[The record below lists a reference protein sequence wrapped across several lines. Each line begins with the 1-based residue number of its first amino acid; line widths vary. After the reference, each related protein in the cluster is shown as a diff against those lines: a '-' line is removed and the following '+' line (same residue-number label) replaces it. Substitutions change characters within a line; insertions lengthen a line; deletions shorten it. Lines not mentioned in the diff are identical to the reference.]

1 MPQVAKQIQTVM
13 MPSNVTPS
21 TTEAFERDVRD
32 ALAGAPDLLRLDCL
46 SLERVVSSHIN
57 LLWNALTRC
66 RDAGVTLHLAH
77 SPAALMRILYVL
89 DLVEAFEF
97 EGVHPETGQRLDQDL
112 QLVKLPHSFS
122 DSVQIDIDDI
132 DDAIA
137 RFVAFLGDI
146 RVSATTMLELRTI
159 YYEIA
164 TNIRIH
170 SGMTEKDRFLVTATA
185 GWDYLEITFT
195 DSGRP
200 FDPTAGVGRFDPA
213 AASQHRQRRGFG
225 LPMIHQLAD
234 NVEYRRD
241 EGSRNVLT
249 LTKKWHR

>member
-1 MPQVAKQIQTVM
+1 MI
-13 MPSNVTPS
+13 PSDVTPA

-32 ALAGAPDLLRLDCL
+32 ALACAPDLLRLNCL
-46 SLERVVSSHIN
+46 MLERVVSSHIN

-66 RDAGVTLHLAH
+66 RDAGVTVHLAQ

-97 EGVHPETGQRLDQDL
+97 EGALSETGQRLDQDL

-122 DSVQIDIDDI
+122 DSVRADIDDI

-137 RFVAFLGDI
+137 RFVAFLGDV

-170 SGMTEKDRFLVTATA
+170 SGMTEKDRFFVTATA
-185 GWDYLEITFT
+185 GWDYLKITFT

-200 FDPTAGVGRFDPA
+200 FDPTSGQNRFDAA
-213 AASQHRQRRGFG
+213 AASEHRQRRGFG

-234 NVEYRRD
+234 NIEYLRD
-241 EGSRNVLT
+241 EGSRNILSI
-249 LTKKWHR
+249 TKKWHR